1 MAIIIA
7 FFVKFLWTMR
17 TLIGSFI
24 FMLFMNVFLVF
35 IQVFL
40 RGKVFKTR
48 FTLKPGIVRTWSL
61 MLTLFVLGFEGFQAI
76 RTLVWARF
84 SMFG

>member
-40 RGKVFKTR
+40 RGKVFETR

>member
-1 MAIIIA
+1 
-7 FFVKFLWTMR
+7 
-17 TLIGSFI
+17 
-24 FMLFMNVFLVF
+24 MLFMNVFLVF

>member
-1 MAIIIA
+1 
-7 FFVKFLWTMR
+7 
-17 TLIGSFI
+17 
-24 FMLFMNVFLVF
+24 MLFMNVFLVF

-40 RGKVFKTR
+40 RGKVFETR

-76 RTLVWARF
+76 RTLVWARL

>member
-1 MAIIIA
+1 
-7 FFVKFLWTMR
+7 
-17 TLIGSFI
+17 
-24 FMLFMNVFLVF
+24 MLFMNVFLVF

-40 RGKVFKTR
+40 RGKVFETR

>member
-24 FMLFMNVFLVF
+24 FMLFMDVFLVF

-40 RGKVFKTR
+40 RGKVFETR

>member
-40 RGKVFKTR
+40 RGKVFETR

-84 SMFG
+84 CMFG

>member
-40 RGKVFKTR
+40 RGKVFETR

-76 RTLVWARF
+76 RTLVWTRF